1 MPKKYNSFT
10 KENDRFKL
18 NLIGENNKIQFI
30 GSTPGTILT
39 LLCTIICIIIFANLV
54 ISMESGEKDTIS

>member
-1 MPKKYNSFT
+1 MPKKNNSFT

-39 LLCTIICIIIFANLV
+39 LLCTIMCIIIFANLV